1 MSYILDA
8 LKKLE
13 HEKEKKKRGAGM
25 SCISGELFR
34 DEYRPAAAGG
44 GRWKLL
50 VALVLV
56 ASLAT
61 FGVTWLLL
69 RGDGTLKKEKIA
81 KAPAVAAPAVS
92 PPVASSP
99 APSPPAGAVVPGST
113 PASAPTSASPSSPTS
128 ALAPAPVAAAVAAP
142 PAEKPAP
149 APVRTA
155 KRKATPLARKRPDPP
170 QAQPAPAAPG
180 QMELPPTPPPVD
192 IKVSGIAWQD
202 TRSASRAVV
211 NGFLL
216 QEGNVVS
223 GAKITEILQD
233 RVRFS
238 LSGRTFDVPLVSSG
252 APAGK

>member
-13 HEKEKKKRGAGM
+13 HEKEKKKRGTGM

-34 DEYRPAAAGG
+34 DEYRPADAGR

-50 VALVLV
+50 IALVLV

-61 FGVTWLLL
+61 FGVTWFLL
-69 RGDGTLKKEKIA
+69 RGDGTLKKDKIA
-81 KAPAVAAPAVS
+81 TAPNAVAAPAVS
-92 PPVASSP
+92 PQVPPAPVPAPPVA
-99 APSPPAGAVVPGST
+99 AVVPAAD
-113 PASAPTSASPSSPTS
+113 PAPASPSSPT
-128 ALAPAPVAAAVAAP
+128 PTPVPAAVAAP

-149 APVRTA
+149 APVRA
-155 KRKATPLARKRPDPP
+155 VKRKAAPPAKKRPDPSY
-170 QAQPAPAAPG
+170 AQPAPAVSG
-180 QMELPPTPPPVD
+180 QMELSSTPPPVD
-192 IKVSGIAWQD
+192 VRVSGIAWQD

-216 QEGNVVS
+216 QEGSVVS
-223 GAKITEILQD
+223 GARITEILQD

-238 LSGRTFDVPLVSSG
+238 LSGQTFEGPLRSSG